1 MLLSVVAFLLASGSS
16 FVLPAAGT
24 ARVRHPSLR
33 LAPQTTRASSGSPR
47 LCDAIEQAAVPL
59 ARTNLA
65 PPDPPTPAA
74 IRKFAL
80 PALALWLSS
89 PLLSVVDTSAVG
101 LSAPP
106 GTGATQLAALG
117 PATTFCDGA
126 SYLFAFLNVAT
137 TNLYASAI
145 ARDDRSPTG
154 THESE
159 CVVRCAAQVA
169 LVCGIGLTLLCGVA
183 AVPVLRMYVGSA
195 FASDPALL
203 GPAVA
208 YVAIRSLSFPA
219 ALLGGVLQASLLGA
233 KDAITPLVAIAYS
246 TVVNII
252 GDYVCVARMGMG
264 LRGAAVATLAA
275 QYVGTAALL
284 GPARE
289 RLVPTFG
296 LGLVPG
302 AVRRPVSRLFARGA
316 LANSSEDADADADAD
331 AEQLRRQELAASRV
345 SARTFLLFAAPVLTL
360 ILGKISA
367 YGFMTHAAA
376 ALGAVPLAAHQITLS
391 LFFFI
396 SPFLEVISQTAQT
409 FLPQFSDA
417 TRPDGADA
425 AEWRAASLALA
436 RRLLRLGVLVAAVM
450 AAFGGA
456 VPLLGAGL
464 LTNDATVRA
473 AVAPLAAPLAAGALL
488 TAPVA
493 VSEGVLLARREL
505 RFLAAV
511 YVASIALLP
520 PALIAVKLAGGP
532 VARVWGCFA
541 AFQLFRA
548 VCFFLRIEGGA
559 LLDKMGRARS

>member
-1 MLLSVVAFLLASGSS
+1 MLFTLIACLIASGSA
-16 FVLPAAGT
+16 FVRPPALASCT
-24 ARVRHPSLR
+24 ARRCHPSLR
-33 LAPQTTRASSGSPR
+33 PSLRPALPQTSRLNGSPT
-47 LCDAIEQAAVPL
+47 LCAAGT
-59 ARTNLA
+59 RLA
-65 PPDPPTPAA
+65 PPDPPTPAT

-89 PLLSVVDTSAVG
+89 PLLSLVDTSAVG
-101 LSAPP
+101 LSAPT
-106 GTGATQLAALG
+106 GTGAMQLAALG

-145 ARDDRSPTG
+145 ARDDGSPTG

-159 CVVRCAAQVA
+159 CVVRCAAQVG
-169 LVCGIGLTLLCGVA
+169 LICGIGLTLLCGVA
-183 AVPVLRMYVGSA
+183 AVPVLRLYVGSA

-203 GPAVA
+203 GPAVE
-208 YVAIRSLSFPA
+208 YVTIRSLSFPA

-233 KDAITPLVAIAYS
+233 KDSITPLVAIAYS
-246 TVVNII
+246 TAVNIA

-264 LRGAAVATLAA
+264 LRGAAIATLAA

-284 GPARE
+284 GPAR
-289 RLVPTFG
+289 RVLVPTFG

-302 AVRRPVSRLFARGA
+302 AVRRPVSRLLAGRAPADRG
-316 LANSSEDADADADAD
+316 DGADAGAGT
-331 AEQLRRQELAASRV
+331 ELRRQELAASRV

-417 TRPDGADA
+417 ARPDGADA
-425 AEWRAASLALA
+425 AEWRDASLALA

-450 AAFGGA
+450 AAIGGA

-473 AVAPLAAPLAAGALL
+473 AVAPLAAPLAVGALL

-559 LLDKMGRARS
+559 LLAKIEGARRKK